1 VCGSNTVAKD
11 SPLVAV
17 TRNDRHRELFW
28 VTLAGGVGAG
38 YSGDKDDLAAFNH
51 YQVAPPGCASSG
63 PYSLAAR
70 ATALWMGVWWIG
82 INGTILGKHL
92 IESWQPEP
100 MLIAP
105 ERSSAVP
112 GSLSVI
118 TRQLASQDCPYELN
132 WIRPEQT
139 IGSALTLNRDGGV
152 PQKWSVSTVATQSL
166 AMLNNPIVTIN
177 CNTEDVLA
185 CFAAETT
192 GSVWCG
198 IAFEPGTG
206 RGAAWANK
214 IRRGPGFESQLQT
227 STQDYHQVI
236 AISQA
241 NINATLKY
249 HFSPG
254 RNTQLLTFKAQD
266 IEGDDWTAKMD
277 GELGPPTIELLDRT
291 AEGVTGV
298 DAALFFLH
306 FRSGTFTYPIKV
318 LQPDGRRKLEERTK
332 DIAGWSLAFSISFGE
347 KHIADLPT
355 DIRNQV
361 ENPGSYSATQ
371 LLIDFQTAN
380 MAQFKWENC
389 TIPGMD
395 LSPGKGTEMKGPIE
409 LFVSKYL
416 EILKKP
422 GRHNIIGHAL
432 KLKPKSLV
440 PAEFA
445 PTSVKLQTMDYKPL
459 QHEKLSP
466 EAQKDRSAFCFT
478 EMTGG
483 VSMPTGDLQW
493 TGNWFSG
500 TIQGA
505 LLLRKSL
512 FFEKFLLEQIK
523 FINHYTLE
531 LLNQAFY
538 FVSEPERANFPW
550 LLDERRVKD
559 PSTLSWILTS
569 DGAVYKWNN
578 THDGKKGNV
587 NYKWIHSE
595 LENRVT
601 WHAGSGWISI
611 ESTMAVAETQENMSV
626 GSVIFAILSQDSRGR
641 VYDKSQK
648 SAHIKWV
655 TNIQLATVENAGLSV
670 SVHQTMPYVTTEIDE
685 KATTL
690 FAKLG
695 HLFNSPEARNRTL
708 AQQIRKSLNE
718 KFQDTMIQQKLE
730 EQLNKTR
737 QFVFPGGGTFE
748 MKDPTFNNSGDLLL
762 GLTYIQNNGTNAIMT
777 EPFGNEEKE
786 IIDGTSLK

>member
-1 VCGSNTVAKD
+1 
-11 SPLVAV
+11 
-17 TRNDRHRELFW
+17 
-28 VTLAGGVGAG
+28 
-38 YSGDKDDLAAFNH
+38 
-51 YQVAPPGCASSG
+51 
-63 PYSLAAR
+63 
-70 ATALWMGVWWIG
+70 
-82 INGTILGKHL
+82 
-92 IESWQPEP
+92 
-100 MLIAP
+100 
-105 ERSSAVP
+105 
-112 GSLSVI
+112 
-118 TRQLASQDCPYELN
+118 
-132 WIRPEQT
+132 
-139 IGSALTLNRDGGV
+139 
-152 PQKWSVSTVATQSL
+152 
-166 AMLNNPIVTIN
+166 
-177 CNTEDVLA
+177 
-185 CFAAETT
+185 
-192 GSVWCG
+192 
-198 IAFEPGTG
+198 
-206 RGAAWANK
+206 
-214 IRRGPGFESQLQT
+214 
-227 STQDYHQVI
+227 
-236 AISQA
+236 
-241 NINATLKY
+241 
-249 HFSPG
+249 
-254 RNTQLLTFKAQD
+254 
-266 IEGDDWTAKMD
+266 
-277 GELGPPTIELLDRT
+277 
-291 AEGVTGV
+291 
-298 DAALFFLH
+298 
-306 FRSGTFTYPIKV
+306 
-318 LQPDGRRKLEERTK
+318 
-332 DIAGWSLAFSISFGE
+332 
-347 KHIADLPT
+347 
-355 DIRNQV
+355 
-361 ENPGSYSATQ
+361 
-371 LLIDFQTAN
+371 
-380 MAQFKWENC
+380 
-389 TIPGMD
+389 
-395 LSPGKGTEMKGPIE
+395 
-409 LFVSKYL
+409 
-416 EILKKP
+416 
-422 GRHNIIGHAL
+422 
-432 KLKPKSLV
+432 
-440 PAEFA
+440 
-445 PTSVKLQTMDYKPL
+445 MDYKPL

-718 KFQDTMIQQKLE
+718 KFQDTKIQQKLE